1 MSSSSK
7 PSGRTPPTASGI
19 DSQLGALQRRVD
31 ELKRVQATS
40 RRITAVLAVL
50 VVLEFAAFAFYT
62 SRGVQSNFR
71 QEDIQRAV
79 AARVPEV
86 TPVLR
91 DHFVTVAKNT
101 LPVYRQQATERFQK
115 VGPEVA
121 RDALDRLQKLPEENG
136 QELNKHLQIAF
147 EAALTRVEPDM
158 KTAFPSLSDEQKA
171 SIIHSYFMGSIH
183 KENETIAK
191 HVNEVAENELKQMR
205 QILEK
210 FDVPSETTPTARRAR
225 EREFLHALVDVMM
238 DGEFTLKTPPT
249 TRPASSVA
257 AAK

>member
-1 MSSSSK
+1 MSTSEKS
-7 PSGRTPPTASGI
+7 SGRTPPTASGI
-19 DSQLGALQRRVD
+19 ESQLGALQQRVE

-40 RRITAVLAVL
+40 RRVTAVLAAI

-62 SRGVQSNFR
+62 SRGLRQNFR
-71 QEDIQRAV
+71 QEDVQKAV

-91 DHFVTVAKNT
+91 DHLVTVVQNT
-101 LPVYRQQATERFQK
+101 LPVYRDQATQRFQK
-115 VGPEVA
+115 VGPDVA

-136 QELNKHLQIAF
+136 KELNKHLQIAF
-147 EAALTRVEPDM
+147 EAALSRLEPDM
-158 KTAFPSLSDEQKA
+158 KSAFPSLSDEQKT
-171 SIIHSYFMGSIH
+171 SIIHSYFISAIH

-191 HVNEVAENELKQMR
+191 HVNEIADNELTQMKQV
-205 QILEK
+205 LDK
-210 FDVPSETTPTARRAR
+210 FDVPSETTPAAQRAR
-225 EREFLHALVDVMM
+225 QREFLHALVDVMM

-249 TRPASSVA
+249 TKPASVA

>member
-1 MSSSSK
+1 MSTSQQ
-7 PSGRTPPTASGI
+7 PPGRTPPTASGI
-19 DSQLGALQRRVD
+19 ESQLGALQRRVE

-62 SRGVQSNFR
+62 SRGLQQNFR
-71 QEDIQRAV
+71 QEDVQKAV

-91 DHFVTVAKNT
+91 DHLVTVARNT
-101 LPVYRQQATERFQK
+101 LPVYREQATQRFQK

-147 EAALTRVEPDM
+147 EAALSRVEPDM
-158 KTAFPSLSDEQKA
+158 KSAFPSLSDEQKA
-171 SIIHSYFMGSIH
+171 SLLHSYFVSAIH
-183 KENETIAK
+183 KENEAIAK
-191 HVNEVAENELKQMR
+191 HVNEMADNELRQMKQV
-205 QILEK
+205 LDK
-210 FDVPSETTPTARRAR
+210 FDVPSETTPAARRAR

-238 DGEFTLKTPPT
+238 DGEFTLKPPPT
-249 TRPASSVA
+249 TKPASVVS
-257 AAK
+257 AK

>member
-1 MSSSSK
+1 MPTSQ
-7 PSGRTPPTASGI
+7 PPGRTPPTASGI
-19 DSQLGALQRRVD
+19 ESQLGALQRRVE

-62 SRGVQSNFR
+62 SRGLQQNFR
-71 QEDIQRAV
+71 QEDVQKAV

-91 DHFVTVAKNT
+91 DHLVTVARNT
-101 LPVYRQQATERFQK
+101 LPVYREQATQRFQK

-121 RDALDRLQKLPEENG
+121 HDALDRLEKLPEENG

-147 EAALTRVEPDM
+147 EAALSRVEPDM
-158 KTAFPSLSDEQKA
+158 KSAFPSLSDEQKA
-171 SIIHSYFMGSIH
+171 SLLHSYFVSAIH
-183 KENETIAK
+183 KENEAIAK
-191 HVNEVAENELKQMR
+191 HVNEMADNELRQMKQV
-205 QILEK
+205 LDK
-210 FDVPSETTPTARRAR
+210 FDVPSETTPAARRAR

-249 TRPASSVA
+249 TKPASVA